1 MVGLSLPSIIK
12 GFEFSHNHVPHDEM
26 KYPLNQPPN
35 EKTIITENTCQGNW
49 GTIKWSQRHKKFAIP
64 NDYIVFLQEREFDIC
79 KKEDLIMFLQA
90 NDSKDNIQWNNTMK
104 DKLESM

>member
-1 MVGLSLPSIIK
+1 M
-12 GFEFSHNHVPHDEM
+12 
-26 KYPLNQPPN
+26 
-35 EKTIITENTCQGNW
+35 
-49 GTIKWSQRHKKFAIP
+49 
-64 NDYIVFLQEREFDIC
+64 FLQEHEFDIG